1 MNNPVPVEYVSSF
14 TQANQSLML
23 HLATELLGEGGP
35 IGDFQ
40 RFAEV
45 AQVQRDYVQQ
55 IAPLAMKERGG
66 GLRIPVMFEHSRHGE
81 RNFCI
86 LAG

>member
-23 HLATELLGEGGP
+23 HLATELLGEGGR

-40 RFAEV
+40 RFAEL
-45 AQVQRDYVQQ
+45 AQVRKPCSRTSQRVS
-55 IAPLAMKERGG
+55 RT
-66 GLRIPVMFEHSRHGE
+66 RITRVRVLTSRLCSRYRRQLHL
-81 RNFCI
+81 CCT
-86 LAG
+86 